1 MTFTIDRSIRLACQV
16 SALGLWCL
24 LSAGCGRSANFP
36 GDAKD
41 LEKAFSLTAAS
52 PQSGDASTYRTADT
66 PTLAKTL
73 AVALRSGDLDT
84 AALVLHTLNTRGPGL
99 SFDQYEAIRRVL
111 ADVGSELS
119 EKAAKGDDHAKD
131 LLKKMGP

>member
-1 MTFTIDRSIRLACQV
+1 MRRIGQVLGAC
-16 SALGLWCL
+16 LGGIL
-24 LSAGCGRSANFP
+24 LAGCGRNAVFS

-41 LEKAFSLTAAS
+41 LEKAFALTAVS
-52 PQSGDASTYRTADT
+52 PQSSDASAYKTADT
-66 PTLAKTL
+66 PVLAKTL

-111 ADVGSELS
+111 ADVGGDLS